1 MQRLIFFLVLLAV
14 ISPLA
19 VSAAACPVLKKID
32 PLNLNYPNFGGY
44 DLNDKQN
51 LVEVVAYVYYFIVG
65 ISGLA
70 AFVMLVWGGIQW
82 LTSGAIPSQA
92 GEARDKIK
100 NAILGLLLV
109 LASFLIIQIINP
121 GLTIISV
128 TC

>member
-1 MQRLIFFLVLLAV
+1 MQRFFFFLVLLAV

-19 VSAAACPVLKKID
+19 ISAQCSGKALD
-32 PLNLNYPNFGGY
+32 LNLDYPKFGSL
-44 DLNDKQN
+44 DLNDNQN
-51 LVEVVAYVYYFIVG
+51 LVQVVAYVYYFIVG

-92 GEARDKIK
+92 GEARDRIK

-128 TC
+128 TCPTP